1 MTMGARL
8 AVRAV
13 AMYQR
18 WLSPFLPP
26 ACRFAPTCSEYARLA
41 LIEHGVGRGSWLA
54 LLRLVR
60 CHPFNRGG
68 YDPPP
73 VRQRQAR

>member
-1 MTMGARL
+1 MTVGARL

-13 AMYQR
+13 ITYQR
-18 WLSPFLPP
+18 WISPFLPP

-41 LIEHGVGRGSWLA
+41 VTEHGVGWGSWLA
-54 LLRLVR
+54 LSRLVR
-60 CHPFNRGG
+60 CHPFNPGG

-73 VRQRQAR
+73 VRQRQA